1 MKKKDLKNWS
11 LSRQKSALSYP
22 PAHVP
27 EPERASGHVAVRW
40 GFSIMVGL
48 WMFVLG
54 VMVGRYSV
62 PVNLA
67 PDPLD
72 EKLAALRAAE
82 VRQDQAQLE
91 VLSESMEKNELGFY
105 DKLQRNRRTPPDR
118 PKPAIPETPDIKR
131 PLARKTDIAPEPA
144 DNSPASDPPL
154 RTEADGEFVIQVA
167 SFKDAGDADR
177 LVADLKEK
185 GFSGS
190 YRTSEDAMGSIWH
203 RVKVGYF
210 PDRPTAMKML
220 KKLHEQENLSDAY
233 VVKRR

>member
-11 LSRQKSALSYP
+11 LSRQKTALSYP
-22 PAHVP
+22 PTHVP
-27 EPERASGHVAVRW
+27 EPERTSGHVAVRW

-72 EKLAALRAAE
+72 EKLTALRAAE

-91 VLSESMEKNELGFY
+91 VLSESMGKNELGFY
-105 DKLQRNRRTPPDR
+105 DKLQRSRRTPPSS
-118 PKPAIPETPDIKR
+118 KR
-131 PLARKTDIAPEPA
+131 PEPVTPVTPVAPA
-144 DNSPASDPPL
+144 VPASDPPL

-210 PDRPTAMKML
+210 SDRPTAMKML